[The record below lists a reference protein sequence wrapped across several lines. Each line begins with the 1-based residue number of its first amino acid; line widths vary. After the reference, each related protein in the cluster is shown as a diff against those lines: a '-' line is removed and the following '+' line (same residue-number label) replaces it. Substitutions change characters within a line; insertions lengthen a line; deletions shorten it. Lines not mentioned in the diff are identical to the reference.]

1 MPELSEIF
9 LAAATALEQPAEPA
23 VGVEAA
29 ELLAWIACPRP
40 DPPDATARHR
50 ARLLRAA
57 AQFRRFFR
65 LTAKSAPGFACFGGE
80 ADPATLGALPGL
92 PVVGVAGGGATPLQA
107 FERCVGEGI
116 ERMSCMEIAEDL
128 PVIRRPPSSTEPWLA
143 QFPGMAEVQN
153 WLPTYRLTGE
163 PAEVLLPVELCRW
176 RPMARRQ
183 ATVPFAA
190 SLGCAA
196 GPTMADAMFSGLCEV
211 VERDAAALWWR
222 GGRRGRA
229 LPLEAAAMAAEQLK
243 QFRHGAERPRHS
255 WLIDITTDLAI
266 PAVAAISCLGDGD
279 GVAIGTAA
287 RPDLARA
294 AEAAIRDLVLDELA
308 VELVEAKQAAGGEA
322 ALNDED
328 HTHLR
333 RSRSLHVARH
343 PILHPHGAPP
353 TPSRGDHPTSSLAG
367 MLDHIAKAGW
377 NVFAVD
383 LTRLHFD
390 VPVVR
395 MLCPGLESLPSQAV
409 GTRLRSA
416 LDAPDAELGHASIAV
431 F

>member
-9 LAAATALEQPAEPA
+9 LAAATALEQPTAPA
-23 VGVEAA
+23 VGVEVA
-29 ELLAWIACPRP
+29 ELLAWLDCPPR
-40 DPPDATARHR
+40 DPPDDTARHR

-65 LTAKSAPGFACFGGE
+65 LTASSAPGFACFGGE
-80 ADPATLGALPGL
+80 ADPAALGALQGL
-92 PVVGVAGGGATPLQA
+92 PVVGVAGGGATPLEA

-116 ERMSCMEIAEDL
+116 ERMSCMEIADDL
-128 PVIRRPPSSTEPWLA
+128 SITRRPPPVAEAWLA
-143 QFPGMAEVQN
+143 QFPGMAESQD
-153 WLPTYRLTGE
+153 WLPARRVTGE
-163 PAEVLLPVELCRW
+163 AAEVLLPVDLCRW
-176 RPMARRQ
+176 RSLARRQ
-183 ATVPFAA
+183 ASLPFAA

-222 GGRRGRA
+222 GGRRGRP
-229 LPLEAAAMAAEQLK
+229 LPLEAAATAAEQLK
-243 QFRHGAERPRHS
+243 QFRHQAERLRRS

-266 PAVAAISCLGDGD
+266 PAVAAISCDADG
-279 GVAIGTAA
+279 GAVAIGTAA
-287 RPDLARA
+287 RPNLALA
-294 AEAAIRDLVLDELA
+294 AEAATRDLVLNELA
-308 VELVEAKQAAGGEA
+308 VELVDAKLAARGEA
-322 ALNDED
+322 ALNEED
-328 HTHLR
+328 HAHLK
-333 RSRSLHVARH
+333 RSRGLHVARH

-353 TPSRGDHPTSSLAG
+353 TQPRDDQPTSGLAG
-367 MLDHIAKAGW
+367 MLDRIAKAGW
-377 NVFAVD
+377 SVYAVD

-395 MLCPGLESLPSQAV
+395 MLCPGLESVPSQVV

-416 LDAPDAELGHASIAV
+416 LDAPDAERGHGEIAL